1 MLYVKRGIMT
11 EELCSRY
18 IKNKTLHC
26 YIINSLQEQ
35 GYYSPQVCND
45 PFFLL
50 AQWETKESMCS
61 PDVVF
66 ISKGQVG
73 IKNKQLIQ
81 NLWVWINKTIME
93 KLVDKTDQWRQTQNR
108 LLCDTAALV
117 ITMTHLKPPSP
128 PPESLCGQQKDP
140 PASY

>member
-1 MLYVKRGIMT
+1 
-11 EELCSRY
+11 
-18 IKNKTLHC
+18 
-26 YIINSLQEQ
+26 
-35 GYYSPQVCND
+35 
-45 PFFLL
+45 
-50 AQWETKESMCS
+50 MCS